1 MKIEVLGSGCPKC
14 KQLYE
19 MTQKVVAEMG
29 IKDKVEYVS
38 GQKGVQRLV
47 ELGAMGSPG
56 LAVNGKLVMTGFTPD
71 TTKIKSVILKAR
83 GN

>member
-19 MTQKVVAEMG
+19 ITKKAVVEMG

-38 GQKGVQRLV
+38 GQEGIQRLV
-47 ELGAMGSPG
+47 ELGAMSSPAI
-56 LAVNGKLVMTGFTPD
+56 AVNDKIVMAGFVPD
-71 TTKIKSVILKAR
+71 TAKIKAIILKAK
-83 GN
+83 GK